1 LSTAP
6 ASHSSADCGEDLQ
19 SFRRE
24 VEYLRHELKRSQ
36 REIELLREVIRL
48 MRLEKYGPSAEALS
62 EGQFALL
69 DQELWVEA
77 GEVNAEAALPEQEKQ
92 ATDEGK
98 TRQRPVRTELPQHLP
113 RRETIL
119 SCPPEQCRCQQC
131 GKEKLV
137 IGFDE
142 SERLGV
148 EPAVYYV
155 EVTKR
160 EKRACADCEEMGVS
174 AAPLPE
180 RIVEKGLLTDEVA
193 VDVIVSKMCDH
204 LPLYRQV
211 ERMERACDYSPAL
224 STLSDL
230 MMRAGSLL
238 RLVVDAQAKDLLA
251 GGYIQADETRVSVQ
265 TQRTPG
271 RNHQA
276 YFWQYSSPN
285 GPVVFEFRMGRER
298 AGPENF
304 LRDFR
309 GTLQSDGYAAYDKI
323 GGKGMIHVCCLAHIR
338 RKFHDALQ
346 LHPGDAHARAVLEKI
361 GGIYAIEREARELG
375 LDAEARGELR
385 RSKSVPLLGPLRELI
400 LAAQSKAPP
409 KSQLGKA
416 CHYALKLWQRLLPI
430 FENGR
435 IEIDNNVAEN
445 AMRPV
450 ALGRK
455 NWLHVGSEK
464 AGPKLAAL
472 ASVVETCKR
481 HGIDVRAYLL
491 DVLPRL
497 ANWPTHRVQELTPL
511 AWQAAKAS
519 AAA

>member
-1 LSTAP
+1 MNAG
-6 ASHSSADCGEDLQ
+6 AEAALQ
-19 SFRRE
+19 AAQRE
-24 VEYLRHELKRSQ
+24 LEYMRYELKRSQ
-36 REIELLREVIRL
+36 REIELLREMLRL
-48 MRLEKYGPSAEALS
+48 ARIEKYGASSEALHD
-62 EGQFALL
+62 GQFELL
-69 DQELWVEA
+69 DLEPWVER
-77 GEVNAEAALPEQEKQ
+77 GEVKAEAALPEEEKKEV
-92 ATDEGK
+92 DEK
-98 TRQRPVRTELPQHLP
+98 KLRQRPVRTELPKHLP
-113 RRETIL
+113 RREKVLLCT
-119 SCPPEQCRCQQC
+119 PEQCRCEQC
-131 GKEKLV
+131 GKEKQV

-160 EKRACADCEEMGVS
+160 EKRACPDCEEMGVS
-174 AAPLPE
+174 AASLPE
-180 RIVEKGLLTDEVA
+180 RIVEKGSLSDELV
-193 VDVIVSKMCDH
+193 VDVIMGKMCDH

-211 ERMERACDYSPAL
+211 ERMERACAYSPGL

-251 GGYIQADETRVSVQ
+251 GGYIQADETRVAVQ

-276 YFWQYSSPN
+276 YFWQYSHPK

-304 LRDFR
+304 LREFQ
-309 GTLQSDGYAAYDKI
+309 GTLQSDGYTAYDKI
-323 GGKGMIHVCCLAHIR
+323 GGKGMVHVCCLAHIR
-338 RKFHDALQ
+338 RKFYDALQ
-346 LHPGDAHARAVLEKI
+346 VNKEDGHARAVMQKI
-361 GGIYAIEREARELG
+361 GELYAVEKEARELG
-375 LDAEARGELR
+375 LDADARRELR
-385 RSKSVPLLGPLRELI
+385 RSKSQPLLEPLRELI
-400 LAAQSKAPP
+400 LSARDKATP
-409 KSQLGKA
+409 KSNLGKA
-416 CHYALKLWQRLLPI
+416 CQYALKLWGRLLLI
-430 FENGR
+430 FEDGR
-435 IEIDNNVAEN
+435 IEIDNNMAEN

-497 ANWPTHRVQELTPL
+497 ANWPAYRVQELTPL
-511 AWQAAKAS
+511 AWHATKARTP
-519 AAA
+519 A